1 MKFKE
6 KLMKAK
12 NWLTEQQKEYDE
24 GLLRRYNRGY
34 IESRNMNW
42 FELHRAKK
50 LARRKF
56 RQQLKD
62 LFKDMAKDI
71 KDVWKHRKG
80 K

>member
-24 GLLRRYNRGY
+24 GLLRRYNRDY

-50 LARRKF
+50 LARREF
-56 RQQLKD
+56 RQQLKG